1 MTEKN
6 RLCPTEGMPV
16 RWRLISMVCL
26 ALFIAP
32 CVEGL
37 KAEDLEVQKLLDLS
51 LEELL
56 NAEVMS
62 VSVSK
67 AQSVREAPGIV
78 TVITSEDI
86 RSMGARDL
94 MEVLQLFPSV
104 GFGVD
109 VANVVGITF
118 RGQWPHEGR
127 ILLRIDGQDM
137 NELCYSNTQFGINY
151 PIQSIDRIEFFRG
164 PGSVNYGGFAEY
176 GVINI
181 ISKKGAFPRWGR
193 GGRVH
198 AG

>member
-1 MTEKN
+1 
-6 RLCPTEGMPV
+6 
-16 RWRLISMVCL
+16 MVCL
-26 ALFIAP
+26 ALFIVP

-94 MEVLQLFPSV
+94 MEVLQIFPSV

-137 NELCYSNTQFGINY
+137 NEL
-151 PIQSIDRIEFFRG
+151 
-164 PGSVNYGGFAEY
+164 
-176 GVINI
+176 
-181 ISKKGAFPRWGR
+181 
-193 GGRVH
+193 
-198 AG
+198 